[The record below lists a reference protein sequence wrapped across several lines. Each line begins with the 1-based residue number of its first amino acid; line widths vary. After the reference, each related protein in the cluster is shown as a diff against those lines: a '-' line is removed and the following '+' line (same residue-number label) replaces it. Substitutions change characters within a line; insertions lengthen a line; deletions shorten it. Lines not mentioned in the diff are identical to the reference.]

1 MPTILTPQGW
11 VKVAP
16 APRKKVVKSDP
27 TSALRGPLAYFSCQQ
42 LPSSKKEPISRPQY
56 PYDLSASPEKLKHQ
70 GEGKAKI
77 AGKNR
82 VISAPQLTT
91 YDQDDID
98 GGDGRYKNYEAEGHW
113 AGGGGGELSPPSSPS
128 RKHHHKTSHSRK
140 ERPRQ
145 DDDVSSSS
153 SGSSTSGRSTK
164 SYTRQ
169 RPVEAAPRPAS
180 TTYHRPPQPPQGGYY
195 GHNDYYSPPPPRP
208 TVYDRPPPPSNARS
222 MSYSWYNATTPLN
235 L

>member
-11 VKVAP
+11 VKVAST
-16 APRKKVVKSDP
+16 PRKKMVKSDP
-27 TSALRGPLAYFSCQQ
+27 TSALKGPLAYFSCQP
-42 LPSSKKEPISRPQY
+42 LPSSKKEPISRPEF

-82 VISAPQLTT
+82 IISAPQLPI
-91 YDQDDID
+91 YDQDDIED
-98 GGDGRYKNYEAEGHW
+98 NRRRYDNYEAEDNW
-113 AGGGGGELSPPSSPS
+113 ASGGGPPPSPS
-128 RKHHHKTSHSRK
+128 KHGKPPHSRK
-140 ERPRQ
+140 ERSRR
-145 DDDVSSSS
+145 DDDLSSSS
-153 SGSSTSGRSTK
+153 SASSGRSTK
-164 SYTRQ
+164 SYPRH

-180 TTYHRPPQPPQGGYY
+180 MYHRPPQPPQGGYY
-195 GHNDYYSPPPPRP
+195 GYNDYPQPPRP